1 MKINN
6 YWQFSSKRID
16 EEIGL
21 IFFGRR
27 YYDSNLGRWLT
38 QDPIGFEDGM
48 NLYAYVKNDPLTN
61 NDLYGLYA
69 NQYMMPKMS
78 NQEFANVSSAVIYG
92 GADFAFGTLNFLDD
106 IRFGLMSSF
115 LGPYYALTS
124 KGSLSNDY
132 QNLMQGR
139 EYSRNRFNGIVDNL
153 LSVNKNDNSFKY
165 TRIASNAAIDAYFTV
180 GALNLGYKAF
190 QAGYQGI
197 KSLGVLKS
205 LKNQSSGVNNSL
217 NMMPVNRLYS
227 GVDIGKIVKDVK
239 LLAEQ
244 KKLKPFDYSNTA
256 RQIATWL
263 NNDYK
268 IISNKYGDKIFIS
281 KNGTRKVRFDIKH
294 SHGENPHMHFE
305 IKVKDEWVDAT
316 QIHRIYQ
323 K

>member
-1 MKINN
+1 
-6 YWQFSSKRID
+6 
-16 EEIGL
+16 
-21 IFFGRR
+21 
-27 YYDSNLGRWLT
+27 
-38 QDPIGFEDGM
+38 M
-48 NLYAYVKNDPLTN
+48 NLYVYLKNDPLTN

-106 IRFGLMSSF
+106 IRFGLMSPF
-115 LGPYYALTS
+115 LGSYYALTS

-139 EYSRNRFNGIVDNL
+139 EYSRNVFNGKVDNL

-227 GVDIGKIVKDVK
+227 GFNIFKKISISPKDLGIKNGMKISSNKALDLAGKYLGNGYKDMGNGR
-239 LLAEQ
+239 LLSKDGLRQVRMGKSDLLGKHGGGPHMNFER
-244 KKLKPFDYSNTA
+244 LKPNPSKPGKNIIIENYHVY
-256 RQIATWL
+256 L
-263 NNDYK
+263 ND
-268 IISNKYGDKIFIS
+268 
-281 KNGTRKVRFDIKH
+281 
-294 SHGENPHMHFE
+294 
-305 IKVKDEWVDAT
+305 
-316 QIHRIYQ
+316 
-323 K
+323 